1 MVVVEG
7 EEVAMGY
14 LKLAV
19 VEVGVGVQERESLLK
34 VAEAVEEVE
43 QTAVH
48 LVSLP

>member
-1 MVVVEG
+1 MVEG